1 MVFPHLQLYY
11 LSSPF
16 HHGAWIS
23 LPYQLLDKTT
33 HECRRGWS
41 KESKTT
47 KLSFPSYSE
56 PGDGVK
62 HSLCTSY
69 LRCFT
74 VWVQTFQPLPGAFI
88 SCLWDLLTLKTRN
101 SSFGGREGSFKYR
114 LNLLSSKFKK
124 MLMKV
129 ISNLPFSLHLKML
142 ILCIAQTLALTT
154 MSWKL
159 YTAYVR
165 VRVLKKIIMICF
177 KLLPH
182 SQL

>member
-1 MVFPHLQLYY
+1 
-11 LSSPF
+11 
-16 HHGAWIS
+16 
-23 LPYQLLDKTT
+23 
-33 HECRRGWS
+33 
-41 KESKTT
+41 
-47 KLSFPSYSE
+47 
-56 PGDGVK
+56 
-62 HSLCTSY
+62 
-69 LRCFT
+69 
-74 VWVQTFQPLPGAFI
+74 
-88 SCLWDLLTLKTRN
+88 
-101 SSFGGREGSFKYR
+101 
-114 LNLLSSKFKK
+114 